1 MSIFRNILGV
11 FSAPDARI
19 KLNPFAVYQAP
30 QDTSLE
36 YPHEVVWNILKINFL
51 FQLEGPLEP
60 IFEKKKKLQAALDRG
75 EGKQVFASFLA
86 SVLASVLTS
95 VLASVVSF
103 LASVHASVL
112 VIVLEC
118 VLASVSES
126 FFVVI
131 LRVF

>member
-1 MSIFRNILGV
+1 M
-11 FSAPDARI
+11 
-19 KLNPFAVYQAP
+19 
-30 QDTSLE
+30 
-36 YPHEVVWNILKINFL
+36 KINFL

-60 IFEKKKKLQAALDRG
+60 IFEKKKKLQDALDRG

-103 LASVHASVL
+103 LASVFSNVPASVL
-112 VIVLEC
+112 VSVLAC
-118 VLASVSES
+118 VLARVSES
-126 FFVVI
+126 VFVVI